1 MNVIE
6 IGVSPKQISKLR
18 NGHKVRVK
26 KSMSGKGVCMIVSP
40 SKYDI
45 ITRAFSRGKGAEI
58 SLSPDEIMENLNASP
73 DMEGKGIFG
82 KKFDRFVEKTIGK
95 KAKDVIYKGADM
107 LKAPIKKGI
116 DELAKYAP
124 EIGASALSG
133 AVLALGQPELVPV
146 AGMLGSK
153 LGKMVGK
160 KSANLAKDYLD
171 RPTYYQEKV
180 GIGGSKRR
188 VSPAVINELN
198 RTQGTNMGYME
209 RAGLGE
215 FQASKQRADMMRQIQ
230 EDKFRKL
237 YPNSNISEADIDAVF
252 DAVPVSGTGL
262 YAQSGG
268 GMGYGLYAQ
277 SGMRGRG
284 SCCMGNR
291 NSKDLISGK
300 GVRVLPP
307 ALQSQPFDANFQFRN
322 TLPPAYQMI
331 GRGNASMRRPKEVTA
346 MGELEN
352 QFGIPQGQMSQ
363 FDIKLPKAKKIGK
376 PFRRKVLIADVFGQ
390 VEPVVGRPSRRSSQF
405 FNPPTE
411 V

>member
-1 MNVIE
+1 MNLIE

-26 KSMSGKGVCMIVSP
+26 KPMSGKGICMIVSP
-40 SKYDI
+40 GKYDI
-45 ITRAFSRGKGAEI
+45 VTRAFSRGKGAEI

-95 KAKDVIYKGADM
+95 KAKDVIYKGADL

-116 DELAKYAP
+116 DELSKYAP

-146 AGMLGSK
+146 AAMLGNK

-160 KSANLAKDYLD
+160 KGADLAKDYLD

-188 VSPAVINELN
+188 VSTAMINELN

-209 RAGLGE
+209 RAGLANA
-215 FQASKQRADMMRQIQ
+215 QAIREQADMIKQRR
-230 EDKFRKL
+230 EDDFKQL
-237 YPNSNISEADIDAVF
+237 YPNSNINEADVDRLF
-252 DAVPVSGTGL
+252 EGQGL

-268 GMGYGLYAQ
+268 NLGYGLYAQ

-307 ALQSQPFDANFQFRN
+307 ALQSQPYDANFQFRH

-331 GRGNASMRRPKEVTA
+331 GRGNLSMRAPREVTA
-346 MGELEN
+346 IGELEN

-376 PFRRKVLIADVFGQ
+376 PFRRKIIKADVFGQ
-390 VEPVVGRPSRRSSQF
+390 VEQVEGRPSRRSSQF
-405 FNPPTE
+405 YNPPTE
-411 V
+411 I